1 MDIKVEIFFTKII
14 CTKYCTVPCIE
25 HNCEIDLFYCAW
37 YCDRITDEPGIWLF
51 ATDFTSRV
59 LWISRQILCLQP
71 LFKNNDKI
79 IAFQSRGFSGW
90 PVF

>member
-14 CTKYCTVPCIE
+14 SGKCCTVPCIE
-25 HNCEIDLFYCAW
+25 LNGEIDLFYRAW

-59 LWISRQILCLQP
+59 PWVSRNILYLRP

-79 IAFQSRGFSGW
+79 IAFQSSGFSGW
-90 PVF
+90 SVF